1 MTWTGS
7 TGDRAPWTH
16 AGSSMSC
23 LVSDD
28 VLPVGASVVA
38 ILGATDQNIGVCFR
52 MTPGGQSRL
61 VVRFT
66 RSAANTC
73 QADLYQVTYGVQGS
87 SLDDGT
93 TYVGDNSNF
102 SVEVRVV
109 AGRVTAYVNG
119 DSTALIDYDLSGL
132 TDPFEFYARYGVD
145 SDVDGAKVLG
155 LKRCSLVASVADRAD
170 LLVAIGGGELWAS
183 EDGVTLRRVAS
194 GVTRPEGQ
202 VSAAELNQHAYIVD
216 GTNAKDFDAAA
227 MTVADYAPTNA
238 GIIGAEE
245 TAPSSG
251 VYKPGTTTASV
262 VVAHLGRLGFAGMKG
277 DPQNIVLSASDDP
290 ADLDNGSDLEGAAF
304 VLNTGQGTVG
314 QPVRALVSATNTTLA
329 IGCSQSWHALRGDPA
344 IGGVQRDRITGDVG
358 VSGLSAGWLVADG
371 LVVAHSAAGLVAIPT
386 EGGMRY
392 LSRDVLTEGIQ
403 IDTGEVSAF
412 DDYIVSVIR
421 DPSRH
426 GLHVFLTPKA
436 TGGGRALHFWYD
448 ERIDKWQGGGG
459 FFPDDLPENA
469 GPTAV
474 GLVNGQVVMGSRDG
488 YLFVF
493 DDDETTDYDDSAFTP
508 FASLSVLVAEGL
520 GRDVICHGGYALL
533 DETLDGLT
541 IAMYGGRTARE
552 ALIGDDRWLIWSQTA
567 TRTYTKLS
575 RRARAPFMALEL
587 RSTGEDATW
596 RLEVVEL
603 DLESGKASRGGRSVP
618 TVPTVCVPSV
628 AAEGDDGFDEGDGNE
643 DEDMEIE
650 FWPGLYTGTYLD
662 GGTGGT
668 GAGIE
673 IFNPPPGG
681 DGGGGGGGGYG
692 AVPGPQGNIGDG
704 GVVVPR

>member
-1 MTWTGS
+1 
-7 TGDRAPWTH
+7 
-16 AGSSMSC
+16 MSC
-23 LVSDD
+23 FVSDD
-28 VLPVGASVVA
+28 LLPVGASVVA
-38 ILGATDQNIGVCFR
+38 TIGATSQNVGVCFR
-52 MTPGGQSRL
+52 MAPGGQSRFR
-61 VVRFT
+61 VAFT
-66 RSAANTC
+66 RSAANTVR
-73 QADLYQVTYGVQGS
+73 ADLYQVTYGVQGS
-87 SLDDGT
+87 SLDDGSAT
-93 TYVGDNSNF
+93 VGDNANF

-109 AGRVTAYVNG
+109 TGRVTVYVNG
-119 DSTALIDYDLSGL
+119 SSSALIDYDLTGL
-132 TDPFEFYARYGVD
+132 TDQFEFYARYGVD
-145 SDVDGAKVLG
+145 SDVDGARVLG

-170 LLVAIGGGELWAS
+170 VLVAIAGGELWAS
-183 EDGVTLRRVAS
+183 EDGVTIRRVAS

-227 MTVADYAPTNA
+227 MTVADYAPNNA

-251 VYKPGTTTASV
+251 VYKPGTTTASIV
-262 VVAHLGRLGFAGMKG
+262 VSHLGRLGFAGMKG

-358 VSGLSAGWLVADG
+358 VSGFSGAWLVADG

-386 EGGMRY
+386 EDGMRY

-403 IDTGEVSAF
+403 IDSGEVSAF
-412 DDYIVSVIR
+412 DDYLVSVIR

-426 GLHVFLTPKA
+426 GLHVFLTPKVA
-436 TGGGRALHFWYD
+436 SGRPLHFWYD
-448 ERIDKWQGGGG
+448 ERIDKWAGGGG
-459 FFPDDLPENA
+459 FFPDDLPANA

-474 GLVNGQVVMGSRDG
+474 GLVNGRVVCGSRDG
-488 YLFVF
+488 YLWVF
-493 DDDETTDYDDSAFTP
+493 DDAETTDYDGSAFTP

-552 ALIGDDRWLIWSQTA
+552 ALIGDDRWLIWTQTA
-567 TRTYTKLS
+567 TRAYTKLT

-587 RSTGEDATW
+587 RSTGADATW

-618 TVPTVCVPSV
+618 ETPTVCVPSS
-628 AAEGDDGFDEGDGNE
+628 AADPDDGFDEGDGNE
-643 DEDMEIE
+643 DEELDIE
-650 FWPGLYTGTYLD
+650 FWPGLYVGTYLD
-662 GGTGGT
+662 GGTGGS
-668 GAGIE
+668 GGGVEVFA
-673 IFNPPPGG
+673 PPMGS
-681 DGGGGGGGGYG
+681 GGGGGGGGLG
-692 AVPGPQGNIGDG
+692 DVSSGGNVTGGDA